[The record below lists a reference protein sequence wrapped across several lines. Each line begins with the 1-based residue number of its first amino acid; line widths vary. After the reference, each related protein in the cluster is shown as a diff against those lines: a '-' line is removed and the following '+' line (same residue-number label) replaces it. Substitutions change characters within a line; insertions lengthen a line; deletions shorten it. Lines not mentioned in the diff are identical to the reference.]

1 MFSVALLSII
11 NFYSGTQLKLVV
23 INRVLI
29 LLIAIISLHLVIDL
43 L

>member
-1 MFSVALLSII
+1 MSSVALLSII